1 VAKRAFR
8 AQRSVVDPMILLTR
22 RAIGALAALS
32 FLVAATGAS
41 FTAPATIAGGKT
53 KDEGFQT
60 AAPTAIL
67 IEAESGTVLFE
78 KNADQLVAPASLAKL
93 MTAETVFN
101 EIKEGNIKLEDEFVI
116 SEDAWRRGGA
126 PSGGST
132 MFAPIH
138 SRVSVSD
145 LLHGAIIQSG
155 NDACIALAEGIAGSE
170 EAFVRLMNGRAREL
184 GMTQSN
190 FTNSTGLPDPEQ
202 RVTARE
208 LSKLAR
214 HIIHTYPDFYK
225 WYGEKDFTWNKIRQ
239 SNRNPLLAMNIGA
252 DGLKTGFTKE
262 AGYGLVGSA
271 VQNDLRLIVVVNG
284 LKSAT
289 ERADEA
295 RRLLN
300 FGFNGFESRVL
311 FEQGQRVGD
320 ARVYGGEER
329 YVPLEAQGK
338 APIRLMVPKNT
349 TDRIVARVVYRGP
362 VRVPV
367 AQGQEIGVLKVW
379 RGDNIALETPLQA
392 AEAVEGG
399 PHHRRA
405 MDALA
410 ELFGGFFRAGL
421 QKL

>member
-1 VAKRAFR
+1 MF
-8 AQRSVVDPMILLTR
+8 LLTR
-22 RAIGALAALS
+22 RAIGALAALA
-32 FLVAATGAS
+32 FFVAGPGAS
-41 FTAPATIAGGKT
+41 FAAPATIAGGKT
-53 KDEGFQT
+53 KDDGFQT

-101 EIKEGNIKLEDEFVI
+101 ELKEGNIKLDEEFVI
-116 SEDAWRRGGA
+116 SEGAWRRGGA

-138 SRVSVSD
+138 SRVAVSD
-145 LLHGAIIQSG
+145 LLQGAIIQSG
-155 NDACIALAEGIAGSE
+155 NDACIALAEGIAGNEDS
-170 EAFVRLMNGRAREL
+170 FVRLMNGRAREL

-202 RVTARE
+202 RVTVRE
-208 LSKLAR
+208 LGKLAR
-214 HIIHTYPDFYK
+214 HIIHTYPEFYK

-239 SNRNPLLAMNIGA
+239 QNRNPLLAMNIGA

-271 VQNDLRLIVVVNG
+271 VQNNLRLIVVVNG
-284 LKSAT
+284 LKSAG

-311 FEQGQRVGD
+311 FEEGQRVGD
-320 ARVYGGEER
+320 ARVFGGEER

-338 APIRLMVPKNT
+338 KPIRLMVPKNS

-367 AQGQEIGVLKVW
+367 AQGQEIGLLKVW
-379 RGDNIALETPLQA
+379 RGDNIALEMPLQA
-392 AEAVEGG
+392 AESVEGG
-399 PHHRRA
+399 SLPRRA
-405 MDALA
+405 MDGLT
-410 ELFGGFFRAGL
+410 ELFGGWFRAGL

>member
-1 VAKRAFR
+1 
-8 AQRSVVDPMILLTR
+8 MILLTR

-32 FLVAATGAS
+32 LLVAASGAS
-41 FTAPATIAGGKT
+41 VAAPATIAGGKT
-53 KDEGFQT
+53 KEDGFQT

-78 KNADQLVAPASLAKL
+78 KNADQLVPPASLAKL

-101 EIKEGNIKLEDEFVI
+101 ELKEGNIKLEDEFVV
-116 SEDAWRRGGA
+116 SEGAWRRGGA

-155 NDACIALAEGIAGSE
+155 NDACIALAEGIAGNEDS
-170 EAFVRLMNGRAREL
+170 FVRLMNGRAREL

-202 RVTARE
+202 KVTARE
-208 LSKLAR
+208 LAKLAR
-214 HIIHTYPDFYK
+214 HIIHTYPEFYK

-239 SNRNPLLAMNIGA
+239 QNRNQLLAMNIGA

-271 VQNDLRLIVVVNG
+271 VQNDMRLIVVVNG
-284 LKSAT
+284 LKSAND
-289 ERADEA
+289 RADEA

-311 FEQGQRVGD
+311 FAEGQRVGE
-320 ARVYGGEER
+320 ARVFGGEER

-338 APIRLMVPKNT
+338 KPIRLMVPKNT

-379 RGDNIALETPLQA
+379 RGDNIALEIPLQA

-399 PHHRRA
+399 PLHRRA
-405 MDALA
+405 IDGLT
-410 ELFGGFFRAGL
+410 ELFGGWFRAGL